1 MVYARRTIWTAA
13 DLAALPRDEYDY
25 ELVKGRLIQIAPPTV
40 GHDEIGRSLHMA
52 LRVYADAHG
61 GQAYGADRGFNLTL
75 ADETEE
81 TVLRP
86 AAAYARDETVATD
99 DHGYIRR
106 APDLA
111 VEVVSLNQFRPAI
124 MREKARLWLSRGC
137 RLVWIV
143 WPDRKRIEVWRDG
156 DARTAHIARASDDLD
171 GADVLPGFHHAVA
184 DIFSDI

>member
-1 MVYARRTIWTAA
+1 MVYARRTTWTAA

-25 ELVKGRLIQIAPPTV
+25 ELVQGRLIQIAPPAV
-40 GHDEIGRSLHMA
+40 GHDETGRSLHLA
-52 LRVYADAHG
+52 LQVYADAHG
-61 GQAYGADRGFNLTL
+61 GQAYGAGSGFNLTL
-75 ADETEE
+75 ADEAEE

-86 AAAYARDETVATD
+86 AAAYMRDETPAAD
-99 DHGYIRR
+99 GHGYVRR

-111 VEVVSLNQFRPAI
+111 VEVVSLSQFRPAM

-156 DARTAHIARASDDLD
+156 DARSAHIVRAGDDLD
-171 GADVLPGFHHAVA
+171 GMDILPDFGYAVA
-184 DIFSDI
+184 DAFEGT

>member
-1 MVYARRTIWTAA
+1 MVNARRASWTVA

-25 ELVKGRLIQIAPPTV
+25 ELVQGRLIQIAPPTV
-40 GHDEIGRSLHMA
+40 GHDETRGRLRMA
-52 LRVYADAHG
+52 LQVYADAHG
-61 GQAYGADRGFNLTL
+61 GHAYGADRGFNLTL
-75 ADETEE
+75 ADEAEE

-86 AAAYARDETVATD
+86 AAAYMRDETVATD
-99 DHGYIRR
+99 GHGYVRR

-111 VEVVSLNQFRPAI
+111 VEVVSLSQFRPAM

-137 RLVWIV
+137 CLTWIV

-156 DARTAHIARASDDLD
+156 DARSARIVHAGDDLD

-184 DIFSDI
+184 DIFEGT